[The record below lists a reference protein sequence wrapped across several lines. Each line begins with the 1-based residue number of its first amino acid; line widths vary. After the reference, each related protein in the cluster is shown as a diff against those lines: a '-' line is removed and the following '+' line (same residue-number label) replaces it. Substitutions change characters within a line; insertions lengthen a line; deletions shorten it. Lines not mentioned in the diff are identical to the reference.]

1 MMHWWY
7 QVLEQLLPFSWVSY
21 MFMKNALLA
30 ILLITPAFALLG
42 TMVINN
48 RLTFLTEVMGHSAL
62 TGIALGVIL
71 GIQNPTAPMIG
82 LAIVLAIAINL
93 IKDFTKTPTD
103 TVLGVFLAFMLSLG
117 IVILSRNGGFAKYT
131 NYLIGD
137 ILSISST
144 QIIALLVILLLVFMY
159 WYFLGNKLF
168 LTSVHSSLARTRGI
182 NTLLI
187 ETSFSILLAIVIM
200 LSIRLVGVLIINSLL
215 ILPAAASRLISKNI
229 HTYTRWA
236 VLISMVSGVTG
247 LITSYYWETASGA
260 TIVLFTV
267 LFYVVAIIVSSLK
280 GKRAD

>member
-7 QVLEQLLPFSWVSY
+7 QGLEQFLPFSWVSY
-21 MFMKNALLA
+21 VFMKNALLA

-71 GIQNPTAPMIG
+71 GIQNPTLPMIV

-103 TVLGVFLAFMLSLG
+103 TVLGIFLAFMVSLG

-131 NYLIGD
+131 TYLIGD
-137 ILSISST
+137 ILSISSA
-144 QIIALLVILLLVFMY
+144 QIMALLVILLLVFMY

-168 LTSVHSSLARTRGI
+168 LTSVHGSLARTRGI

-229 HTYTRWA
+229 HTYTLWA
-236 VLISMVSGVTG
+236 VLISMVSGVAG

-260 TIVLFTV
+260 TIVLFAV
-267 LFYVVAIIVSSLK
+267 LFYVVAIIVSSLENK
-280 GKRAD
+280 K